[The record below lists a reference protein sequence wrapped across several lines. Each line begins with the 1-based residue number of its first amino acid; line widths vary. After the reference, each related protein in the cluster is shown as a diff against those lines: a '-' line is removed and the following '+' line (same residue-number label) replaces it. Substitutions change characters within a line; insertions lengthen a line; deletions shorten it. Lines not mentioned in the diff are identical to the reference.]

1 MSLAK
6 LKNALFDDC
15 VFLFE
20 IFLPRRQKE
29 REFCVSKDF
38 DPGVDVVGRAQSVTP
53 NGVFQRR
60 HVALCRFWDMTKSGD
75 WSAAD
80 IVESERQRRTLGG
93 DDGLSELTR
102 KKIMIGRAMG
112 HHALR

>member
-29 REFCVSKDF
+29 REFSVSEDF
-38 DPGVDVVGRAQSVTP
+38 HPEIDVIR
-53 NGVFQRR
+53 
-60 HVALCRFWDMTKSGD
+60 
-75 WSAAD
+75 
-80 IVESERQRRTLGG
+80 
-93 DDGLSELTR
+93 
-102 KKIMIGRAMG
+102 
-112 HHALR
+112 